1 MLNLNNQASHPS
13 QFHNEAGV
21 GSSDPPRTFPW
32 LRRLINE
39 TSSFAAVVPGK
50 MQRPVNKMAKHKNKW
65 LEMKTMN
72 TRKQLSESGQDYS
85 DSTSPPGD
93 QWILLSLVW
102 QATTAWWRGHE

>member
-21 GSSDPPRTFPW
+21 GSSAPPLTFPW

-39 TSSFAAVVPGK
+39 RSSFAAVVPGK
-50 MQRPVNKMAKHKNKW
+50 MQRPVNKNKW

-72 TRKQLSESGQDYS
+72 TRKQLSESGRDYS

-93 QWILLSLVW
+93 QWILL
-102 QATTAWWRGHE
+102 